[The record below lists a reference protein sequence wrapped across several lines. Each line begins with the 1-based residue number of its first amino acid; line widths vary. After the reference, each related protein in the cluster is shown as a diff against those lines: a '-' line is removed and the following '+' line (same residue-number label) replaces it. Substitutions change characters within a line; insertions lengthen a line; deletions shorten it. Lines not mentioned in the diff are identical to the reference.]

1 MSTIIY
7 ESFINSNVAPY
18 SADAIGIFNSNG
30 ELVNKI
36 PIDGGFKPTYTDR
49 LFRFGILSDVHNNN
63 VDSQSNEDIAD
74 LANALNLFN
83 EMESV
88 NMTCICGDISQGG
101 RPAQFAVYKSVIE
114 ENSFNTPV
122 YTTTGNHDCPSS
134 GGLLDTDWEPYTGN
148 TKTFEIIKQIGGK
161 NVPFLFLGMNLYSL
175 GDAGTPYLDTDLD
188 WLENKLEEYRNE
200 RVFVITHLF
209 FPTKAG
215 NFKSIYPSTNWLGGA
230 QLERLQAM
238 NERYLNSIWFSGH
251 SHWKWYLQKY
261 EDKANVYRSYD
272 DSGNPTCGWTVH
284 IPSCASPIDSNGVS
298 SRVSKPLESEGGIVD
313 VYDEYIVL
321 RGVVFKKES
330 DTTYTNKYEPIAQ
343 YKLDTTIITIPAL
356 ETEEPETPVE
366 PDNSSEGYVRAEHFD
381 LNTSK
386 ANGDLTL
393 IENLPDDY
401 VQITFTQN
409 NQSYWVRSESWS
421 TSATSCLIRV
431 EDLIVE
437 DENGNVITKPD
448 YVGFYNRN
456 FSQKVDQYRIV
467 DNEDVV
473 ITESGS
479 NKRAQFG
486 SSSSY
491 TYGTCVIKM
500 KIKLKYS

>member
-1 MSTIIY
+1 MSTTIY

-18 SADAIGIFNSNG
+18 SADAIGIFNSDG
-30 ELVNKI
+30 ELVKKI
-36 PIDGGFKPTYTDR
+36 LIDEFKPSYTDR

-74 LANALNLFN
+74 LINALNLFN

-88 NMTCICGDISQGG
+88 NMTCICGDITQGG
-101 RPAQFAVYKSVIE
+101 RPEQFAVYRDVVE

-134 GGLLDTDWEPYTGN
+134 GGLLNIDWEPYTGN
-148 TKTFEIIKQIGGK
+148 PKTFEIVKQIGNK

-175 GDAGTPYLDTDLD
+175 GDTGTPYLDTDLD
-188 WLENKLEEYRNE
+188 WLEEKLEEYRNE

-313 VYDEYIVL
+313 VYNDYIVL

-330 DTTYTNKYEPIAQ
+330 DATYTNKYEPIAQ
-343 YKLDTTIITIPAL
+343 YKLDTTLITIPAL

-366 PDNSSEGYVRAEHFD
+366 PDMLVENYVRAEHFD
-381 LNTSK
+381 LNTAK
-386 ANGDLTL
+386 ANGDLAL
-393 IENLPDDY
+393 IEDIENDY

-409 NQSYWVRSESWS
+409 NQSYWIRSESWS

-437 DENGNVITKPD
+437 DGNGNVITKPD

-456 FSQKVDQYRIV
+456 YSQKVDQYRIV
-467 DNEDVV
+467 DNEEAI

-479 NKRAQFG
+479 NNRAQFG

-500 KIKLKYS
+500 KLKLKYS

>member
-1 MSTIIY
+1 MSTIVY

-18 SADAIGIFNSNG
+18 SADAIGIFNSAG

-36 PIDGGFKPTYTDR
+36 PIDGFKPSYTDR

-74 LANALNLFN
+74 LTNALSVLNTI
-83 EMESV
+83 ESV
-88 NMTCICGDISQGG
+88 NMTCICGDITQGG
-101 RPAQFAVYKSVIE
+101 RPAQFAVYRDTVST
-114 ENSFNTPV
+114 NSPNTPV
-122 YTTTGNHDCPSS
+122 YTTTGNHDCPST
-134 GGLLDTDWEPYTGN
+134 GGLIDSDWEPYTGN
-148 TKTFEIIKQIGGK
+148 PKTFEIIQRIGDK
-161 NVPFLFLGMNLYSL
+161 DVPFLFLGMNLYSL
-175 GDAGTPYLDTDLD
+175 GDGGTPYTEDDLD

-215 NFKSIYPSTNWLGGA
+215 NFKQIYPSTNWLGGA

-272 DSGNPTCGWTVH
+272 DNGNPTCGWTVH

-313 VYDEYIVL
+313 VYNDYIVL
-321 RGVVFKKES
+321 RGIVFKKES
-330 DTTYTNKYEPIAQ
+330 DTEYTNKYEPIAQ
-343 YKLDTTIITIPAL
+343 YKLDTTLIEIPAL
-356 ETEEPETPVE
+356 EPETPVD
-366 PDNSSEGYVRAEHFD
+366 PDVPVENYVRAEHFD
-381 LNTSK
+381 LNTGK
-386 ANGDLTL
+386 ANGDLAL
-393 IENLPDDY
+393 ITDLPNDY
-401 VQITFTQN
+401 VQITFTTN
-409 NQSYWVRSESWS
+409 NQSYWVRSDSWS
-421 TSATSCLIRV
+421 TDATSCMIEL

-437 DENGNVITKPD
+437 DANGNIITKPD

-456 FSQKVDQYRIV
+456 HSQKVDQYRIV
-467 DNEDVV
+467 DNEAIV

-500 KIKLKYS
+500 KFKLKYS

>member
-1 MSTIIY
+1 MSTTIY

-18 SADAIGIFNSNG
+18 SAAAIGIFNSNG
-30 ELVNKI
+30 ELINKI
-36 PIDGGFKPTYTDR
+36 NIDGFKPSYTDR

-63 VDSQSNEDIAD
+63 VGSQSNEDIAD
-74 LANALNLFN
+74 LTNALSVLNSI
-83 EMESV
+83 ESV
-88 NMTCICGDISQGG
+88 NMTCICGDITQGG
-101 RPAQFAVYKSVIE
+101 RPAQFAVYRDTVST
-114 ENSFNTPV
+114 NSPNTPV

-148 TKTFEIIKQIGGK
+148 AKTFEIIKQIGGK
-161 NVPFLFLGMNLYSL
+161 SVPFLFLGMNLYNL

-188 WLENKLEEYRNE
+188 WLEEKLEEYRNE

-215 NFKSIYPSTNWLGGA
+215 NFKQIYPSNNWLGGS

-272 DSGNPTCGWTVH
+272 DNGNPTCGWTVH

-313 VYDEYIVL
+313 VYSDYIVL
-321 RGVVFKKES
+321 RGIVFKKES
-330 DTTYTNKYEPIAQ
+330 DSEYTNKYEPIAQ
-343 YKLDTTIITIPAL
+343 YKLDTTLITIPAL
-356 ETEEPETPVE
+356 EPETPVE

-381 LNTSK
+381 INTAK
-386 ANGDLTL
+386 ANGDLSL

-437 DENGNVITKPD
+437 DGNGNVITKPD

-467 DNEDVV
+467 DNEEAI

-486 SSSSY
+486 SSSAY

-500 KIKLKYS
+500 KLKLKYS

>member
-1 MSTIIY
+1 MSTTIY
-7 ESFINSNVAPY
+7 DSFVDANVAPY
-18 SADAIGIFNSNG
+18 SADAIGIFNSDG
-30 ELVNKI
+30 ELVKKI
-36 PIDGGFKPTYTDR
+36 PIDGFKPSYTDR

-63 VDSQSNEDIAD
+63 ADSQSTEDIAD

-88 NMTCICGDISQGG
+88 NMTCICGDITQGG
-101 RPAQFAVYKSVIE
+101 RPAQFAVYKDVVE

-134 GGLLDTDWEPYTGN
+134 GGLASTDWEPYTGN
-148 TKTFEIIKQIGGK
+148 PMTFEVIKKIGGK
-161 NVPFLFLGMNLYSL
+161 NVPFLFLGMNLYRL
-175 GDAGTPYLDTDLD
+175 GDAGTPYTEEDLT
-188 WLENKLEEYRNE
+188 WLETKLEEYRND

-215 NFKSIYPSTNWLGGA
+215 NFKQIYPSTNWLGGA

-272 DSGNPTCGWTVH
+272 DNGNPTCGWTVH
-284 IPSCASPIDSNGVS
+284 IPSCASPIDSNGIS
-298 SRVSKPLESEGGIVD
+298 SRVSKPLESEGGIID
-313 VYDEYIVL
+313 VYDDYIVL

-330 DTTYTNKYEPIAQ
+330 DTEYTNKYEPIAQ
-343 YKLDTTIITIPAL
+343 YKLDTTLIEIPAL
-356 ETEEPETPVE
+356 VPEEPETPSDPNE
-366 PDNSSEGYVRAEHFD
+366 TYVRAEHFD
-381 LNTSK
+381 LNTAK
-386 ANGDLTL
+386 ANGDLAL
-393 IENLPDDY
+393 ITDLPNDY
-401 VQITFTQN
+401 VQITFN
-409 NQSYWVRSESWS
+409 NKNQSYWIRSDSWS
-421 TSATSCLIRV
+421 ADATSCMIEL
-431 EDLIVE
+431 EDLIIE
-437 DENGNVITKPD
+437 DANGNVITKPD
-448 YVGFYNRN
+448 YVGFFNRN
-456 FSQKVDQYRIV
+456 HSQKVDQYRIV
-467 DNEDVV
+467 DDEEIV

-491 TYGTCVIKM
+491 TYGTCIIKM
-500 KIKLKYS
+500 KFKLKYT

>member
-1 MSTIIY
+1 MSTTIY
-7 ESFINSNVAPY
+7 ESFISSNVAPY
-18 SADAIGIFNSNG
+18 SAAAIGIFNSNG
-30 ELVNKI
+30 ELINKI
-36 PIDGGFKPTYTDR
+36 NIDGFKPSYTDR

-74 LANALNLFN
+74 LTNALSVLNSI
-83 EMESV
+83 ESV
-88 NMTCICGDISQGG
+88 NMTCICGDITQGG
-101 RPAQFAVYKSVIE
+101 RPAQFAVYRDTVST
-114 ENSFNTPV
+114 NSPNTPV

-148 TKTFEIIKQIGGK
+148 AKTFEIIKQIGGK
-161 NVPFLFLGMNLYSL
+161 NIPFLFLGMNLYSL
-175 GDAGTPYLDTDLD
+175 GDTGTPYLDTDLD
-188 WLENKLEEYRNE
+188 WLEEKLEEYRNE

-215 NFKSIYPSTNWLGGA
+215 NFKQIYPRTNWLGGA

-272 DSGNPTCGWTVH
+272 DNGNPTCGWTVH

-298 SRVSKPLESEGGIVD
+298 SRVSKPLESEGGIID
-313 VYDEYIVL
+313 VYNDYIVL

-330 DTTYTNKYEPIAQ
+330 DTEYTNKYEPIAQ
-343 YKLDTTIITIPAL
+343 YKLDTTLIEIPAL
-356 ETEEPETPVE
+356 VPDEPVDPDAPVE
-366 PDNSSEGYVRAEHFD
+366 NYVRAEHFD
-381 LNTSK
+381 LNTAK
-386 ANGDLTL
+386 ANGDLAL
-393 IENLPDDY
+393 ITDLPDDY
-401 VQITFTQN
+401 VQIVFTNN
-409 NQSYWVRSESWS
+409 NQSYWVRSDSWS
-421 TSATSCLIRV
+421 TNATSCTMYV

-437 DENGNVITKPD
+437 DANGNVITKPD

-467 DNEDVV
+467 NNEEVI

-500 KIKLKYS
+500 KFKLKYT

>member
-1 MSTIIY
+1 MSTTIY
-7 ESFINSNVAPY
+7 ESFISSNVAPY
-18 SADAIGIFNSNG
+18 SAAAIGIFNSNG
-30 ELVNKI
+30 ELINKI
-36 PIDGGFKPTYTDR
+36 NIDGFKPSYTDR

-74 LANALNLFN
+74 LTNALSVLNSI
-83 EMESV
+83 ESV
-88 NMTCICGDISQGG
+88 NMTCICGDITQGG
-101 RPAQFAVYKSVIE
+101 RPAQFAVYRDTVST
-114 ENSFNTPV
+114 NSPNTPV

-148 TKTFEIIKQIGGK
+148 AKTFEIIKQIGGK

-188 WLENKLEEYRNE
+188 WLEEKLEEYRNE

-215 NFKSIYPSTNWLGGA
+215 NFKQIYPSNNWLGGS

-272 DSGNPTCGWTVH
+272 DNGNPTCGWTVH

-313 VYDEYIVL
+313 VYSDYIVL
-321 RGVVFKKES
+321 RGIVFKKES
-330 DTTYTNKYEPIAQ
+330 DSEYTNKYEPIAQ
-343 YKLDTTIITIPAL
+343 YKLDTTLITIPAL
-356 ETEEPETPVE
+356 VPEDPEIPVE

-381 LNTSK
+381 LNTAK
-386 ANGDLTL
+386 ANGDLAL

-401 VQITFTQN
+401 VQITFTKN

-437 DENGNVITKPD
+437 DGNGNVITKPD

-467 DNEDVV
+467 DNEEAI

-486 SSSSY
+486 SSSAY

>member
-1 MSTIIY
+1 MSTTIY
-7 ESFINSNVAPY
+7 ESFIKSNVAPY
-18 SADAIGIFNSNG
+18 SADAIGVFNSNG

-36 PIDGGFKPTYTDR
+36 PIDGFKPSYTDR

-63 VDSQSNEDIAD
+63 ADSQSNEDMAD
-74 LANALNLFN
+74 FANALNLFN

-88 NMTCICGDISQGG
+88 NMTCICGDITQGG
-101 RPAQFAVYKSVIE
+101 RPAQFAVYQSIVE
-114 ENSFNTPV
+114 ENSFNTSV

-134 GGLLDTDWEPYTGN
+134 GGLASTDWEPYTGN
-148 TKTFEIIKQIGGK
+148 PMTFEVIKQIGGR

-188 WLENKLEEYRNE
+188 WLEEKLEEYRNE

-215 NFKSIYPSTNWLGGA
+215 NFKQIYPGTNWLGGA
-230 QLERLQAM
+230 QLTRLQAM

-272 DSGNPTCGWTVH
+272 DNGNPTCGWTVH
-284 IPSCASPIDSNGVS
+284 IPSCASPIDSNGIS
-298 SRVSKPLESEGGIVD
+298 SRVSKPLESEGGIID
-313 VYDEYIVL
+313 VYNDYIVL
-321 RGVVFKKES
+321 RGVVFKKEG
-330 DTTYTNKYEPIAQ
+330 DVEYTNKYEPIAQ
-343 YKLDTTIITIPAL
+343 YKLDTTLITIPAL
-356 ETEEPETPVE
+356 EPDE
-366 PDNSSEGYVRAEHFD
+366 PDVPSDPNEAYVRAEHFD
-381 LNTSK
+381 LNTAK
-386 ANGDLTL
+386 ANGDLAL
-393 IENLPDDY
+393 ITDLPNDY
-401 VQITFTQN
+401 VQITFNVN
-409 NQSYWVRSESWS
+409 NQSYWVRSDSWS
-421 TSATSCLIRV
+421 TDATSCTIEL

-437 DENGNVITKPD
+437 DANGNVITKPD
-448 YVGFYNRN
+448 YVGFYDRTY
-456 FSQKVDQYRIV
+456 SQKVDQYRIA
-467 DNEDVV
+467 DNEAIV

-491 TYGTCVIKM
+491 NYGTCVIKM
-500 KIKLKYS
+500 KFKLKYT

>member
-1 MSTIIY
+1 MA
-7 ESFINSNVAPY
+7 ERSFHPFIKYNIAPY
-18 SADAIGIFNSNG
+18 SASAIGIFNVNNADHP
-30 ELVNKI
+30 LVGKI
-36 PIDGGFKPTYTDR
+36 NINDIKPSYTDR

-63 VDSQSNEDIAD
+63 ADSQANEDIAD
-74 LANALNLFN
+74 FANALNLFN

-88 NMTCICGDISQGG
+88 NMVCICGDITQGG
-101 RPAQFAVYKSVIE
+101 RPAQFAVYRDTVAA
-114 ENSFNTPV
+114 NSPNTPV

-134 GGLLDTDWEPYTGN
+134 GGLSIDDWEPYTGN
-148 TKTFEIIKQIGGK
+148 PMTFEVIKEIGGK

-175 GDAGTPYLDTDLD
+175 GDTGTPYLATDLD
-188 WLENKLEEYRNE
+188 WLEEKLEEYRNE
-200 RVFVITHLF
+200 RVFIITHLF

-215 NFKSIYPSTNWLGGA
+215 NFKQIYPRNNWLGGA

-272 DSGNPTCGWTVH
+272 ENGNPTCGWTVH
-284 IPSCASPIDSNGVS
+284 IPSCASPIDSNGETT
-298 SRVSKPLESEGGIVD
+298 REPMGRQSEGGIID
-313 VYDEYIVL
+313 VYNDYIVI
-321 RGVVFKKES
+321 RGIVFKGEY
-330 DTTYTNKYEPIAQ
+330 DNNMYIPIAQ
-343 YKLDTTIITIPAL
+343 YKLDTTLIEIPAL
-356 ETEEPETPVE
+356 VPEEPETPSDPNE
-366 PDNSSEGYVRAEHFD
+366 TYVRAEHFD
-381 LNTSK
+381 LNTAK

-393 IENLPDDY
+393 ITDLHNDY
-401 VQITFTQN
+401 VQITFN
-409 NQSYWVRSESWS
+409 NKNQSYWIRSDSWS
-421 TSATSCLIRV
+421 TNATSCMIEL
-431 EDLIVE
+431 EDLIIE
-437 DENGNVITKPD
+437 DVNGNVITKPD

-467 DNEDVV
+467 DNEAII

-491 TYGTCVIKM
+491 VYGTCVIKM
-500 KIKLKYS
+500 KFKLKYT

>member
-1 MSTIIY
+1 MSTTIY
-7 ESFINSNVAPY
+7 ESFIDNNVAPY

-36 PIDGGFKPTYTDR
+36 PITGFKPSYTDR

-63 VDSQSNEDIAD
+63 ADSQSNEDIAD
-74 LANALNLFN
+74 FINALNFLN
-83 EMESV
+83 DKESV
-88 NMTCICGDISQGG
+88 SMTCICGDITQGG
-101 RPAQFAVYKSVIE
+101 RPAQFAVYQGIVE
-114 ENSFNTPV
+114 ENSYNTPV

-134 GGLLDTDWEPYTGN
+134 GGLADTDWEPYTGN
-148 TKTFEIIKQIGGK
+148 PKTFEIIKQIGGK

-175 GDAGTPYLDTDLD
+175 GDGGTPYLDADLD

-215 NFKSIYPSTNWLGGA
+215 NFKQIYPSTNWLGGY

-272 DSGNPTCGWTVH
+272 DDNNPTCGWTVH

-298 SRVSKPLESEGGIVD
+298 SRVSKPLESEGGIID
-313 VYDEYIVL
+313 IYEDYIIL
-321 RGVVFKKES
+321 RGIVFKKES
-330 DTTYTNKYEPIAQ
+330 DEDYTNKYEPIAQ
-343 YKLDTTIITIPAL
+343 YKLDTILIEIPAK
-356 ETEEPETPVE
+356 ETDEPSDPNET
-366 PDNSSEGYVRAEHFD
+366 YVRAEHFD
-381 LNTSK
+381 LNTAK
-386 ANGDLTL
+386 ANGDLML
-393 IENLPDDY
+393 IEDLPNDY
-401 VQITFTQN
+401 VQITFTTN
-409 NQSYWVRSESWS
+409 NQSYWIRSDSWS
-421 TSATSCLIRV
+421 ANATQCIIDL

-437 DENGNVITKPD
+437 DGNGNVITKPD
-448 YVGFYNRN
+448 YVGFYDRN
-456 FSQKVDQYRIV
+456 YSQKVDQYRIM
-467 DNEDVV
+467 DNEEIV

-500 KIKLKYS
+500 KFKLKYT

>member
-1 MSTIIY
+1 MSTTIY

-18 SADAIGIFNSNG
+18 SADAIGIFNSAG
-30 ELVNKI
+30 ELVDKI
-36 PIDGGFKPTYTDR
+36 LLNDFKPSYGDR

-63 VDSQSNEDIAD
+63 ADSQSNEDIAD
-74 LANALNLFN
+74 FTNALSVLNN
-83 EMESV
+83 IESV
-88 NMTCICGDISQGG
+88 NMTCICGDITQGG
-101 RPAQFAVYKSVIE
+101 RPAQFAVYRDTVAA
-114 ENSFNTPV
+114 NSPNTPV

-134 GGLLDTDWEPYTGN
+134 GGLVSTDWEPYTGN
-148 TKTFEIIKQIGGK
+148 EMTFEVVKEIGGK
-161 NVPFLFLGMNLYSL
+161 NVSFLFLGMNLYSL
-175 GDAGTPYLDTDLD
+175 GDAGTPYLDADID
-188 WLENKLEEYRNE
+188 WLEEKLEEYRNE

-215 NFKSIYPSTNWLGGA
+215 NFKQIYPSTNWLGGS

-261 EDKANVYRSYD
+261 EDNANVYRSYD
-272 DSGNPTCGWTVH
+272 DNGNPTCGWTVH
-284 IPSCASPIDSNGVS
+284 IPSCASPIDSDGVS
-298 SRVSKPLESEGGIVD
+298 TRVSKPLESEGGIID
-313 VYDEYIVL
+313 VYEDCIVL

-330 DTTYTNKYEPIAQ
+330 DTEYTNKYEPIAQ
-343 YKLDTTIITIPAL
+343 YKLDTTLIEIPAL
-356 ETEEPETPVE
+356 DPETPVE
-366 PDNSSEGYVRAEHFD
+366 PDVPVENYVRAEHFD
-381 LNTSK
+381 LNTAK
-386 ANGDLTL
+386 ANGDLAL
-393 IENLPDDY
+393 ITDLPDNY
-401 VQITFTQN
+401 VQITFN
-409 NQSYWVRSESWS
+409 NKNQSYWVRSDSWS
-421 TSATSCLIRV
+421 ADATSCMIEL

-437 DENGNVITKPD
+437 DANGNVITKPD

-456 FSQKVDQYRIV
+456 HSQKVDQYRIV
-467 DNEDVV
+467 DNEAII

-500 KIKLKYS
+500 KFKLKYT

>member
-7 ESFINSNVAPY
+7 NSFIKYNVAPY
-18 SADAIGIFNSNG
+18 SANAIGIFNSND
-30 ELVNKI
+30 ELIDKI
-36 PIDGGFKPTYTDR
+36 TINNFKPSYTNR

-74 LANALNLFN
+74 LTNALSVLNSI
-83 EMESV
+83 ESV
-88 NMTCICGDISQGG
+88 DMTCICGDITQGG
-101 RPAQFAVYKSVIE
+101 RPAQFAVYRDTVSA
-114 ENSFNTPV
+114 NSPNTPV

-148 TKTFEIIKQIGGK
+148 KKTFEIIKQIGDK

-175 GDAGTPYLDTDLD
+175 GDSGTPYLDSDLD
-188 WLENKLEEYRNE
+188 WLEEKLEEYRNE

-238 NERYLNSIWFSGH
+238 NERYLNSVWFSGH

-261 EDKANVYRSYD
+261 EDKANIYRSYD
-272 DSGNPTCGWTVH
+272 DNGKPTCGWCIH

-313 VYDEYIVL
+313 IYDDYIVL

-343 YKLDTTIITIPAL
+343 YKLDTTLITIPSL

-381 LNTSK
+381 LNTAK
-386 ANGDLTL
+386 TNGDLAL

-401 VQITFTQN
+401 VQITFTTN

-421 TSATSCLIRV
+421 ASATSCLIRV

-448 YVGFYNRN
+448 YVGFYNRTH
-456 FSQKVDQYRIV
+456 SQKVDQYRIV
-467 DNEDVV
+467 DNEEII

-479 NKRAQFG
+479 NNRAQFG

-491 TYGTCVIKM
+491 NGGTIKI
-500 KIKLKYS
+500 KIKFKLKYS

>member
-1 MSTIIY
+1 MSTTIY
-7 ESFINSNVAPY
+7 ESFINFNVAPY
-18 SADAIGIFNSNG
+18 SAAAIGIFNSNG
-30 ELVNKI
+30 ELINKI
-36 PIDGGFKPTYTDR
+36 NIDGFKPSYTDR

-74 LANALNLFN
+74 LTNALSVLNSI
-83 EMESV
+83 ESV
-88 NMTCICGDISQGG
+88 NMTCICGDITQGG
-101 RPAQFAVYKSVIE
+101 RPAQFAVYRDTVST
-114 ENSFNTPV
+114 NSPNTPV

-148 TKTFEIIKQIGGK
+148 AKTFEIIKQIGGK

-188 WLENKLEEYRNE
+188 WLEEKLEEYRNE

-215 NFKSIYPSTNWLGGA
+215 NFKQIYPSTNWLGGS

-272 DSGNPTCGWTVH
+272 DNGNPTCGWTVH

-313 VYDEYIVL
+313 VYNDYIVL
-321 RGVVFKKES
+321 RGIVFKKEGDS
-330 DTTYTNKYEPIAQ
+330 EYTNKYEPIAQ
-343 YKLDTTIITIPAL
+343 YKLDTTLITIPAL
-356 ETEEPETPVE
+356 EPETPVE

-381 LNTSK
+381 LNTAK
-386 ANGDLTL
+386 ANGDLAL

-437 DENGNVITKPD
+437 DGNGNVITKPD

-467 DNEDVV
+467 DNEEVI

>member
-1 MSTIIY
+1 MAEHCIST
-7 ESFINSNVAPY
+7 FIKYNIAPY
-18 SADAIGIFNSNG
+18 SASAIGVFNSNG
-30 ELVNKI
+30 ELAGKI
-36 PIDGGFKPTYTDR
+36 NIDEIKPLYTDR

-63 VDSQSNEDIAD
+63 ADSQSTEDIAD
-74 LANALNLFN
+74 LTNALSVLNSI
-83 EMESV
+83 ESV
-88 NMTCICGDISQGG
+88 NMTCICGDITQGG
-101 RPAQFAVYKSVIE
+101 RPAQFAVYRDTVAA
-114 ENSFNTPV
+114 NSPDTPV

-134 GGLLDTDWEPYTGN
+134 GGLTNTDWEPYTGN
-148 TKTFEIIKQIGGK
+148 PMTFEVIKQIGDK

-188 WLENKLEEYRNE
+188 WLEEKLEEYRNE

-215 NFKSIYPSTNWLGGA
+215 NFKQIYPSTNWLGGA

-272 DSGNPTCGWTVH
+272 DNGNPTCGWTVH
-284 IPSCASPIDSNGVS
+284 IPSCASPIDSNVIS
-298 SRVSKPLESEGGIVD
+298 SRVSKPLESEGGIID
-313 VYDEYIVL
+313 VYDDYIVL
-321 RGVVFKKES
+321 RGVVFKKEG
-330 DTTYTNKYEPIAQ
+330 DTEYTNKYEPIAQ
-343 YKLDTTIITIPAL
+343 YKLDTTLIEVPAL
-356 ETEEPETPVE
+356 VPDEPVDPDIPVE
-366 PDNSSEGYVRAEHFD
+366 NYVRAEHFD
-381 LNTSK
+381 LNTAK
-386 ANGDLTL
+386 VNGDLAL
-393 IENLPDDY
+393 ITDLPNNY
-401 VQITFTQN
+401 VQITFN
-409 NQSYWVRSESWS
+409 SKNQSYWVRSDSWS
-421 TSATSCLIRV
+421 TNATSCMIEL
-431 EDLIVE
+431 EDLIIE
-437 DENGNVITKPD
+437 DANGNVITKPD

-467 DNEDVV
+467 DDEAII

-491 TYGTCVIKM
+491 SYGTCVIKM
-500 KIKLKYS
+500 KFKLKYT

>member
-1 MSTIIY
+1 MSTVIY
-7 ESFINSNVAPY
+7 NSFIDSNVAPY

-30 ELVNKI
+30 ELINKI
-36 PIDGGFKPTYTDR
+36 KLDQFKPTYSNR

-63 VDSQSNEDIAD
+63 ADSQSNEDIAD
-74 LANALNLFN
+74 FQNALTVLNN
-83 EMESV
+83 IETV
-88 NMTCICGDISQGG
+88 NMTCICGDITQGG
-101 RPAQFAVYKSVIE
+101 RPAQFAVYKSVVDDK
-114 ENSFNTPV
+114 SPNTPV

-134 GGLLDTDWEPYTGN
+134 GGLSNTDWEPYTGH
-148 TKTFEIIKQIGGK
+148 TKTFEIIKQIGDK

-175 GDAGTPYLDTDLD
+175 GDAGTPYLDSDLD
-188 WLENKLEEYRNE
+188 WLEEKLEQYRNE

-215 NFKSIYPSTNWLGGA
+215 NFKQIYPSNNWLGGS

-272 DSGNPTCGWTVH
+272 NNGNPTCGWTVH

-313 VYDEYIVL
+313 VYDDYIVL

-330 DTTYTNKYEPIAQ
+330 DATYTNKYEPIAQ
-343 YKLDTTIITIPAL
+343 YKLDTTLITIPAL
-356 ETEEPETPVE
+356 VPEEPENPDVPV
-366 PDNSSEGYVRAEHFD
+366 EGYVRAEHFD
-381 LNTSK
+381 LNTAK
-386 ANGDLTL
+386 ANGDLSL
-393 IENLPDDY
+393 IEDIENDY
-401 VQITFTQN
+401 VQITFTTN

-421 TSATSCLIRV
+421 TSATSCMIEL

-437 DENGNVITKPD
+437 DQNGNVITKPD

-456 FSQKVDQYRIV
+456 FSQKVDQYRIE
-467 DNEDVV
+467 DNEEII

-491 TYGTCVIKM
+491 NYGTCVIKM
-500 KIKLKYS
+500 KFKLKYT

>member
-1 MSTIIY
+1 MSTTIY
-7 ESFINSNVAPY
+7 DSFVDANVAPY
-18 SADAIGIFNSNG
+18 SADAIGIFNSDG
-30 ELVNKI
+30 ELVKKI
-36 PIDGGFKPTYTDR
+36 PIDGFKPSYTDR

-63 VDSQSNEDIAD
+63 ADSQSTEDIAD

-88 NMTCICGDISQGG
+88 NMTCICGDITQGG
-101 RPAQFAVYKSVIE
+101 RPAQFAVYKDVVE

-134 GGLLDTDWEPYTGN
+134 GGLASTDWEPYTGN
-148 TKTFEIIKQIGGK
+148 PMTFEVIKKIGGK
-161 NVPFLFLGMNLYSL
+161 NVPFLFLGMNLYRL
-175 GDAGTPYLDTDLD
+175 GDAGTPYTEEDLT
-188 WLENKLEEYRNE
+188 WLETKLEEYRND

-215 NFKSIYPSTNWLGGA
+215 NFKQIYPSTNWLGGA

-272 DSGNPTCGWTVH
+272 DNGNPTCGWTVH
-284 IPSCASPIDSNGVS
+284 IPSCASPIDSNGIS
-298 SRVSKPLESEGGIVD
+298 SRVSKPLESEGGIID
-313 VYDEYIVL
+313 VYDDYIVL

-330 DTTYTNKYEPIAQ
+330 DTEYTNKYEPIAQ
-343 YKLDTTIITIPAL
+343 YKLDTTLIEIPAL
-356 ETEEPETPVE
+356 VPEEPETPSDPNE
-366 PDNSSEGYVRAEHFD
+366 TYVRAEHFD
-381 LNTSK
+381 LNTAK
-386 ANGDLTL
+386 ANGDLAL
-393 IENLPDDY
+393 ITDLPNDY
-401 VQITFTQN
+401 VQITFN
-409 NQSYWVRSESWS
+409 NKNQSYWVRSDSWS
-421 TSATSCLIRV
+421 ANATSCMIEL
-431 EDLIVE
+431 EDLIIE
-437 DENGNVITKPD
+437 DANGNVITKPD
-448 YVGFYNRN
+448 YVGFFNRN
-456 FSQKVDQYRIV
+456 HSQKVDQYRIV
-467 DNEDVV
+467 DDEEIV

-491 TYGTCVIKM
+491 TYGTCIIKM
-500 KIKLKYS
+500 KFKLKYT

>member
-1 MSTIIY
+1 MSTTIY

-18 SADAIGIFNSNG
+18 SAAAIGIFNSNG
-30 ELVNKI
+30 ELINKI
-36 PIDGGFKPTYTDR
+36 KIDGFKPSYTDR

-63 VDSQSNEDIAD
+63 ADSQSNEDIAD
-74 LANALNLFN
+74 LTNALSVLNSI
-83 EMESV
+83 ESV
-88 NMTCICGDISQGG
+88 NMTCICGDITQGG
-101 RPAQFAVYKSVIE
+101 RPAQFAVYRDTVST
-114 ENSFNTPV
+114 NSPNTPV

-148 TKTFEIIKQIGGK
+148 AKTFEIIKQIGGK
-161 NVPFLFLGMNLYSL
+161 SVPFLFLGMNLYSL
-175 GDAGTPYLDTDLD
+175 GDTGTPYLDSDLD
-188 WLENKLEEYRNE
+188 WLEEKLEEYRNE

-215 NFKSIYPSTNWLGGA
+215 NFKQIYPSTNWLGGS

-238 NERYLNSIWFSGH
+238 NERYLNSVWFGGH

-272 DSGNPTCGWTVH
+272 DNGNPTCGWTIH

-313 VYDEYIVL
+313 VYNDYIVL
-321 RGVVFKKES
+321 RGIVFKKEGDS
-330 DTTYTNKYEPIAQ
+330 EYTNKYEPIAQ
-343 YKLDTTIITIPAL
+343 YKLDTTLIEVPAL
-356 ETEEPETPVE
+356 ETEEPVDPDAPVE
-366 PDNSSEGYVRAEHFD
+366 NYVRAEHFD
-381 LNTSK
+381 LNTAK
-386 ANGDLTL
+386 ANGDLAL
-393 IENLPDDY
+393 ITDLTDDY

-409 NQSYWVRSESWS
+409 NQSYWVRSDSWS
-421 TSATSCLIRV
+421 NDATSCMIEV

-437 DENGNVITKPD
+437 DANGNVITKPD

-467 DNEDVV
+467 DNEEVI

-479 NKRAQFG
+479 NQRAQFG

>member
-1 MSTIIY
+1 MSTIVY

-18 SADAIGIFNSNG
+18 SADAIGIFNSVG

-36 PIDGGFKPTYTDR
+36 PIDGFKPSYTDR

-74 LANALNLFN
+74 LTNALSVLNTI
-83 EMESV
+83 ESV
-88 NMTCICGDISQGG
+88 NMTCICGDITQGG
-101 RPAQFAVYKSVIE
+101 RPAQFAVYRDTVST
-114 ENSFNTPV
+114 NSPNTPV

-134 GGLLDTDWEPYTGN
+134 GGLLDSDWEPYTGN
-148 TKTFEIIKQIGGK
+148 PKTFEIIQRIGDK
-161 NVPFLFLGMNLYSL
+161 DVPFLFLGMNLYSL
-175 GDAGTPYLDTDLD
+175 GDGGTPYMDDDLT
-188 WLENKLEEYRNE
+188 WLENKLEEYRND

-215 NFKSIYPSTNWLGGA
+215 NFKQIYPSTNWLGGA

-272 DSGNPTCGWTVH
+272 ENGNPTCGWTVH

-313 VYDEYIVL
+313 VYNDYIVL
-321 RGVVFKKES
+321 RGIVFKNES
-330 DTTYTNKYEPIAQ
+330 DTEYTNKYEPIAQ
-343 YKLDTTIITIPAL
+343 YKLDTTLIEIPAL
-356 ETEEPETPVE
+356 EPETTVDPDVPVE
-366 PDNSSEGYVRAEHFD
+366 NYVRAEHFD

-386 ANGDLTL
+386 ANGDLAL
-393 IENLPDDY
+393 ITDLPNDY
-401 VQITFTQN
+401 VQITFTTN
-409 NQSYWVRSESWS
+409 NQSYWVRSDSWS
-421 TSATSCLIRV
+421 ADATSCMIEL

-437 DENGNVITKPD
+437 DENGNIITKPD

-456 FSQKVDQYRIV
+456 HSQKVDQYRIV
-467 DNEDVV
+467 DNEAII

-500 KIKLKYS
+500 KFKLKYS